1 MSAFFDRMNQGKKI
15 AAGAAVA
22 LFACMFLSWF
32 NFGFISYDAWESLN
46 FISPVLAIVIVTT
59 VAIALAETA
68 GTDIGDINGGLL
80 IFVLGCLASV
90 LILYRLVDPI
100 SIPGVDGGSTSSS
113 VEAGA
118 FLGFVA
124 ALGVAVGGYLAT
136 DGQAVERIKAMMP
149 NGSSRGAGFAASPT
163 RFAPAASPP
172 KPRSAPPKPAPV
184 VATPEEETVVESAPP
199 APQPEA
205 ETAAEPAPP
214 EPEGEPETV
223 VEPALAVEPPASEP
237 ETIVAPEPRSNAGEK
252 PRSVFCEACGHPMRP
267 NDRFCR
273 KCGHKQVGPESG

>member
-1 MSAFFDRMNQGKKI
+1 MNAFFDRMNQGKKI

-46 FISPVLAIVIVTT
+46 FISPILTVVIVTT
-59 VAIALAETA
+59 VAIALAEATD
-68 GTDIGDINGGLL
+68 TDIGDVNGGLV
-80 IFVLGCLASV
+80 IFVLGCLASI

-124 ALGVAVGGYLAT
+124 ALGVAVGGYFAT
-136 DGQAVERIKAMMP
+136 DGQAIERLKAMMR
-149 NGSSRGAGFAASPT
+149 NGSSPGAGYQASP
-163 RFAPAASPP
+163 APVAPVASPP

-184 VATPEEETVVESAPP
+184 VTPEA
-199 APQPEA
+199 
-205 ETAAEPAPP
+205 
-214 EPEGEPETV
+214 ETV
-223 VEPALAVEPPASEP
+223 VEPAPSTPEPEAETAVEPEPPEPEIEPETIVEPTPAVGPPASEP
-237 ETIVAPEPRSNAGEK
+237 ETIVASEPRSTAGEE
-252 PRSVFCEACGHPMRP
+252 PRSVFCEACGQPMRP
-267 NDRFCR
+267 NDSFCR
-273 KCGHKQVGPESG
+273 KCGQKQVAPEPG